1 MASTA
6 MRTLIALLS
15 TGGLPRLDFFALFIV
30 GLSWFYDVIK
40 QRAEQVLEYLFGPNP
55 DHQGRNER
63 HPGRTGPCRVRNDRL
78 ALTAGHPWFLRYLS
92 MGRESASS
100 SVLIA
105 TGPIL

>member
-55 DHQGRNER
+55 DHQE
-63 HPGRTGPCRVRNDRL
+63 H
-78 ALTAGHPWFLRYLS
+78 
-92 MGRESASS
+92 
-100 SVLIA
+100 
-105 TGPIL
+105 

>member
-63 HPGRTGPCRVRNDRL
+63 HPGRTGPCQKTLGPPGAKRGWPRC
-78 ALTAGHPWFLRYLS
+78 
-92 MGRESASS
+92 
-100 SVLIA
+100 
-105 TGPIL
+105 TGLFYCEKA